1 MIILVINPGSTSTKM
16 AVVKDGEPLL
26 IRTIRHAAEELA
38 PFAKITDQ
46 LEFRRNLIL
55 EELAKAEI
63 PVEFDAIVAR
73 GGLTKPIPGGVYA
86 VNETMIK
93 ATMESVHHH
102 ACDLGC
108 VIAESIAKKIGCPSY
123 IADPAVTDE
132 LNDYARVCG
141 SPMFKRLPMWHALN
155 QRAIA
160 RRFAKE
166 QGKRYEDLNLI
177 VCHLGGG
184 ISVAAHEHGKA
195 VDVNNAL
202 DGEGP
207 FSPERAG
214 TLPAGDIV
222 RACFSGKYTQEEMLK
237 SLSGNAGVNAHLGTT
252 DMLEAGRRIE
262 AGDEHAKLVID
273 SMIYHVAKAI
283 GSQAPVL
290 CGKIDAILI
299 TGGIAHWKYLI
310 DRLLPR
316 IDFLAPVHI
325 YPGEDEM
332 SALAANAVA
341 ALRGEVETQ
350 VYK

>member
-16 AVVKDGEPLL
+16 AVVENGEPRL
-26 IRTIRHAAEELA
+26 IKVIRHSAEELA

-46 LEFRRNLIL
+46 FDFRRKMIL
-55 EELAKAEI
+55 NELENAGI

-73 GGLTKPIPGGVYA
+73 GSLTKPLPGGVYA
-86 VNETMIK
+86 VDENMIQ
-93 ATMESVHHH
+93 ATYASEHQH

-108 VIAESIAKKIGCPSY
+108 VIANEIAKGLGCPCY
-123 IADPAVTDE
+123 IADPVVTDE

-141 SPMFKRLPMWHALN
+141 LAMFKRESIWHALN

-166 QGKRYEDLNLI
+166 NGKRYEDLNLI
-177 VCHLGGG
+177 VAHLGGG
-184 ISVAAHEHGKA
+184 ISVAAHDHGRA

-214 TLPAGDIV
+214 SLPAKELV
-222 RACFSGKYTQEEMLK
+222 NLCFSGEYTKDEILK
-237 SLSGNAGVNAHLGTT
+237 MISGKGGVFSHLGTT
-252 DMLEAGRRIE
+252 DMIE
-262 AGDEHAKLVID
+262 AEKMMNNGDEKAKLVINA
-273 SMIYHVAKAI
+273 MIYHIAKAI
-283 GSQAPVL
+283 AEKGAVL

-299 TGGIAHWKYLI
+299 TGGIAYWNYMVDELKKRV
-310 DRLLPR
+310 DWM
-316 IDFLAPVHI
+316 APVYV

-332 SALAANAVA
+332 SALAENAA
-341 ALRGEVETQ
+341 AVLKGEIEVKK
-350 VYK
+350 Y